1 MGLLPLDSRQMR
13 IAKLLV
19 EQPETTRLE
28 QVAASLRLTD
38 RVVRYNLES
47 VETYLA
53 GHGLRLVKRR
63 GVGIWIEGDAETRTA
78 VMRDLATAAGPAVL
92 DADDRQARVL
102 LALLR
107 SAPEAVRSE
116 DLETRLGVSRPTV
129 RRDVRVAEAWL
140 EQHRLHLRRLP
151 GVGLSVR
158 GSEVEVRAG
167 LLALILE
174 RLPANVLVALARG
187 GAGGG
192 ATEHDGTAIGRSP
205 GTAAGEHGLEGFV
218 AGLDLPTYRQIL
230 VAELRTQD
238 EHDPTML
245 TATLSLA
252 IVVARVRENRHAR
265 LVRGRLRSLL
275 DHPVA
280 ESVDRIAGA
289 VTARLGVELG
299 PAEAASIT
307 ESLLGFVELSHIDDA
322 AAETD
327 LIRMVDRLVSVA
339 AERLHPA
346 LGDDELLRG
355 NLIEHFRRLQ
365 IRLRYGLPV
374 SNPLQHDVQRRY
386 PDVYRVAQ
394 RLVADLGRFGGATIP
409 VEEIGF
415 LTMYLAGSLERHRLR
430 AKVRVTVVCP
440 AGMATA
446 WILVSRLL
454 AEFPQVE
461 VGKVISKAAFED
473 DVADAGTELIIST
486 VPLDDY
492 AGSVPLVIVTP
503 LLSERDVR
511 RLTRLVGL
519 PSHSRGRS

>member
-1 MGLLPLDSRQMR
+1 MGLLPLDSRQLR

-28 QVAASLRLTD
+28 EVASSLRLTD
-38 RVVRYNLES
+38 RVVRYNLPS
-47 VETYLA
+47 VESYLA

-63 GVGIWIEGDAETRTA
+63 GVGIWIDGDPEIRTA
-78 VMRDLATAAGPAVL
+78 VIADLAAGAGPAVL

-102 LALLR
+102 LALLEAAPD
-107 SAPEAVRSE
+107 SARSE
-116 DLETRLGVSRPTV
+116 DLESRLGVSRPTI
-129 RRDVRVAEAWL
+129 RRDVRVVEAWL

-174 RLPANVLVALARG
+174 RVPANVLDNMARG
-187 GAGGG
+187 GAPSEVPAGG
-192 ATEHDGTAIGRSP
+192 A
-205 GTAAGEHGLEGFV
+205 AGGPGLEGYV
-218 AGLDLPTYRQIL
+218 AALDLPTYRQIL
-230 VAELRTQD
+230 FAELRTQD
-238 EHDPTML
+238 ERDPTML
-245 TATLSLA
+245 TATLGLA
-252 IVVARVRENRHAR
+252 IVVARVRANRHAR

-280 ESVDRIAGA
+280 ASADRIASA

-307 ESLLGFVELSHIDDA
+307 ESLLGFVELTHIDDA
-322 AAETD
+322 VAETD
-327 LIRMVDRLVSVA
+327 LIRTVDRLVAVA
-339 AERLHPA
+339 AARLHPA

-365 IRLRYGLPV
+365 VRLRYSLPI
-374 SNPLQHDVQRRY
+374 SNPLQHDVQKRY

-394 RLVADLGRFGGATIP
+394 GLVGDLGRFGGVAIP
-409 VEEIGF
+409 VEEVGF

-454 AEFPQVE
+454 VEFPQVE

-473 DVADAGTELIIST
+473 DVTDAGTELVVST
-486 VPLDDY
+486 VPLEDY
-492 AGSVPLVIVTP
+492 TGSAPLVVVSP

-511 RLTRLVGL
+511 RLSRLVGL
-519 PSHSRGRS
+519 PSHARAGR

>member
-13 IAKLLV
+13 IARLLV
-19 EQPETTRLE
+19 EQPDTTRVE
-28 QVAASLRLTD
+28 QVASSLRLTD
-38 RVVRYNLES
+38 RVVRYNLPT
-47 VETYLA
+47 VEAYLT

-63 GVGIWIEGDAETRTA
+63 GVGIWVDGDRATRTA
-78 VMRDLATAAGPAVL
+78 VIADLATAAGPAVL
-92 DADDRQARVL
+92 DADDRQAGVL
-102 LALLR
+102 LALLEA
-107 SAPEAVRSE
+107 APEPVRSE
-116 DLETRLGVSRPTV
+116 DLEARLGVSRPTI

-167 LLALILE
+167 LVALILE
-174 RLPANVLVALARG
+174 RVPANVLDSHARDGAARG
-187 GAGGG
+187 VASGA
-192 ATEHDGTAIGRSP
+192 
-205 GTAAGEHGLEGFV
+205 GLEGYV
-218 AGLDLPTYRQIL
+218 ASLDLPTFRQVL

-238 EHDPTML
+238 EHDPTVL

-252 IVVARVRENRHAR
+252 IVVARVRAGRHAR

-280 ESVDRIAGA
+280 ESADRIAAA
-289 VTARLGVELG
+289 VTVRLSVDLG
-299 PAEAASIT
+299 RAEAAAIT
-307 ESLLGFVELSHIDDA
+307 ESLLGFVELTHIDDA
-322 AAETD
+322 AAESD
-327 LIRMVDRLVSVA
+327 LIRAVDRLAAVA

-365 IRLRYGLPV
+365 VRLRYGLPV
-374 SNPLQHDVQRRY
+374 SNPLQHDVQKRY
-386 PDVYRVAQ
+386 PDVYRIAEG
-394 RLVADLGRFGGATIP
+394 LVGDLGRFGGAAIP
-409 VEEIGF
+409 VEEVGF

-461 VGKVISKAAFED
+461 VGKVISKAAFEED
-473 DVADAGTELIIST
+473 ISEAATELVIST

-492 AGSVPLVIVTP
+492 DGQAPLVIVSP
-503 LLSERDVR
+503 LLNERDVR

-519 PSHSRGRS
+519 PSHTRAGR

>member
-1 MGLLPLDSRQMR
+1 MGLLPLDSRQLR

-19 EQPETTRLE
+19 EQTDTTRLE
-28 QVAASLRLTD
+28 QVASSLRLTD
-38 RVVRYNLES
+38 RVVRYNLPSIEA
-47 VETYLA
+47 YLA

-63 GVGIWIEGDAETRTA
+63 GVGIWIDGDPATRTA
-78 VMRDLATAAGPAVL
+78 VMADLATVAGPAVL

-102 LALLR
+102 LALLDA
-107 SAPEAVRSE
+107 APEALRSE
-116 DLETRLGVSRPTV
+116 DLESRLGVSRSTI

-151 GVGLSVR
+151 GIGLSVR

-167 LLALILE
+167 ILALILE
-174 RLPANVLVALARG
+174 RVPANVLDAVARDRA
-187 GAGGG
+187 GADG
-192 ATEHDGTAIGRSP
+192 AAGYGTAGSRAHGSLP
-205 GTAAGEHGLEGFV
+205 GSQGLEGYV
-218 AGLDLPTYRQIL
+218 ARLDLPTYRQIL

-245 TATLSLA
+245 SATLGLA
-252 IVVARVRENRHAR
+252 IVVARVRANRHAR

-280 ESVDRIAGA
+280 ESADRIATA
-289 VTARLGVELG
+289 VAARVVVELG

-307 ESLLGFVELSHIDDA
+307 ESLLGFVELTHIDDA

-327 LIRMVDRLVSVA
+327 LIRTVDRLIAVA

-365 IRLRYGLPV
+365 VRLRYSLPV
-374 SNPLQHDVQRRY
+374 SNPLQHDVQKRY
-386 PDVYRVAQ
+386 PDVYRVAE
-394 RLVADLGRFGGATIP
+394 RLVGDVGRFGGAAIP
-409 VEEIGF
+409 VEEVGF

-430 AKVRVTVVCP
+430 TKVRVTVVCP

-473 DVADAGTELIIST
+473 DVADAGTELVVST

-492 AGSVPLVIVTP
+492 AGSAPLVVVSP

-519 PSHSRGRS
+519 PSHSRAGR

>member
-13 IAKLLV
+13 IARLLV
-19 EQPETTRLE
+19 EQPDTTRVE
-28 QVAASLRLTD
+28 QVASSLRLTD
-38 RVVRYNLES
+38 RVVRYNLPT
-47 VETYLA
+47 VEAYLT

-63 GVGIWIEGDAETRTA
+63 GVGIWVDGDRATRTA
-78 VMRDLATAAGPAVL
+78 VIADLATAAGPAVL
-92 DADDRQARVL
+92 DADERQAGVL
-102 LALLR
+102 LALLEA
-107 SAPEAVRSE
+107 APEPVRSE
-116 DLETRLGVSRPTV
+116 DLEARLGVSRPTI

-167 LLALILE
+167 LVALILE
-174 RLPANVLVALARG
+174 RVPANVLDSLAR
-187 GAGGG
+187 
-192 ATEHDGTAIGRSP
+192 DGTARGVAS
-205 GTAAGEHGLEGFV
+205 GAGLEGYV
-218 AGLDLPTYRQIL
+218 ASLDLPTFRQVL

-252 IVVARVRENRHAR
+252 IVVARVRASRHAR

-280 ESVDRIAGA
+280 ESADRIAAA
-289 VTARLGVELG
+289 VTFRLGVDLG
-299 PAEAASIT
+299 RAEAAAIT
-307 ESLLGFVELSHIDDA
+307 ESLLGFVELTHIDDA
-322 AAETD
+322 VAESD
-327 LIRMVDRLVSVA
+327 LIRAVDRLAAVA

-355 NLIEHFRRLQ
+355 NLIEHFRRLKV
-365 IRLRYGLPV
+365 RLRYGLPV
-374 SNPLQHDVQRRY
+374 SNPLQHDIQKRY
-386 PDVYRVAQ
+386 PDVYRVAEG
-394 RLVADLGRFGGATIP
+394 LVGDLGRFGGAAIP
-409 VEEIGF
+409 VEEVGF

-461 VGKVISKAAFED
+461 VGKVISKAAFEED
-473 DVADAGTELIIST
+473 ISEAATELVIST

-492 AGSVPLVIVTP
+492 DGQAP
-503 LLSERDVR
+503 LLVVSPLLNERDVR

-519 PSHSRGRS
+519 PSHTRAGR